1 MAVTKKENK
10 ENIMEYQ
17 INDLK
22 DDILEIKESVK
33 IMNKNYQHD
42 HEAIVI
48 LNQNDK
54 NMKMRVDALQR
65 WLIAGCG
72 MFLLMSAEIA
82 ISYAFLH

>member
-1 MAVTKKENK
+1 MTTKE
-10 ENIMEYQ
+10 ILAYQ

-48 LNQNDK
+48 LNQNEK
-54 NMKMRVDALQR
+54 NMKMRVDTLQR
-65 WLIAGCG
+65 WLVAGCG
-72 MFLLMSAEIA
+72 MFILMLSEIA